1 MKSDFSSPQRQSLV
15 GVVVMFG
22 DTLQSTLR
30 SLWPFLLVWAFRI
43 NQMNRLYVVTVI
55 GAALILT
62 AVIAYLKFYN
72 FTFFLDEENEEF
84 VIRKGILNKSRIAIP
99 LDKIQQ
105 VNINQS
111 LIQKFIGV
119 HSLEVDTA
127 GSSKK
132 EVTIKAITHDLA
144 LSLKERLLDSEKK
157 NSEND
162 EVAAS
167 RNTNKAYPFIS
178 ISFASLLKTG
188 ITSNYARS
196 FALLFAFVITV
207 YQNIE
212 DYFEGEG
219 YENDPLDE
227 YVNGE
232 VLFKF
237 AAFIAIAIIVLT
249 LLVNLSRTIL
259 KYFGYTITLQ
269 NKSLLLS
276 YGLLN
281 TKNTIIRPEKVQIV
295 AVGRNYFQKKMDIQD
310 VRISQA
316 SNNDDAKEQQK
327 EAIEIPGCSEV
338 EKNELLTF
346 LLGQV
351 PEKGEGLKPNIR
363 KIILNTVRFI
373 IIPLALYFVFAIWF
387 YNELFEYIIFLP
399 LYLAFIISMIY
410 FGYRNS
416 RLYSTKDFIIKQ
428 SGAWDVDNE
437 FLAPH
442 KIQAVRLTQYFWQK
456 KANLGAIKLYTAGGN
471 LTFNVADYSRLKEL
485 ANYWLYN
492 VETTDKNW
500 M

>member
-1 MKSDFSSPQRQSLV
+1 MKSNFSSPQRQSLV

-30 SLWPFLLVWAFRI
+30 SLWPFLLVWALRI
-43 NQMNRLYVVTVI
+43 NQMNRFYVISVI
-55 GAALILT
+55 GAALIVT

-132 EVTIKAITHDLA
+132 EVAIKAITHDLA
-144 LSLKERLLDSEKK
+144 LSLKERLLESEK
-157 NSEND
+157 NYTGETEATDNARR
-162 EVAAS
+162 VAAH
-167 RNTNKAYPFIS
+167 PFIS

-227 YVNGE
+227 YINAE
-232 VLFKF
+232 VLLKF
-237 AAFIAIAIIVLT
+237 ATFIALAVIVLT

-259 KYFGYTITLQ
+259 KYYGYTITRQ

-295 AVGRNYFQKKMDIQD
+295 AVGRNFFQRKMDIQD
-310 VRISQA
+310 VRIRQA
-316 SNNDDAKEQQK
+316 SNNDDAKEEQK
-327 EAIEIPGCSEV
+327 EAIEIPGCSEA

-346 LLGQV
+346 LLGNIPQ
-351 PEKGEGLKPNIR
+351 KGEGLKPNIR
-363 KIILNTVRFI
+363 KVILNTVRFI
-373 IIPLALYFVFAIWF
+373 IFPLAVYFVFAIWF
-387 YNELFEYIIFLP
+387 YGELFEYIVFMP
-399 LYLAFIISMIY
+399 LYLAFITSMIY

-416 RLYSTKDFIIKQ
+416 RLYSAKDFIIKQ

-442 KIQAVRLTQYFWQK
+442 KIQAIRLTQYFWQK
-456 KANLGAIKLYTAGGN
+456 KANLGAVKLYTAGGD
-471 LTFNVADYSRLKEL
+471 LSFSVADYTRLKEL
-485 ANYWLYN
+485 ANYWLYR